1 MSFLSWCLLFSTI
14 MFNLKSSVYEVQKC
28 MFMVRIDFANQVFF
42 CSLCSP
48 QVDQVDQKPFACKKV
63 ANIKKYLF
71 LKTLQQSCFPT
82 VKITKCKYKGC
93 LFHVGSTKTS
103 QAVYIKCGQVIGLKW
118 IRISKLQ

>member
-1 MSFLSWCLLFSTI
+1 
-14 MFNLKSSVYEVQKC
+14 

-42 CSLCSP
+42 FLFALLPTSGPKALCLPKSSYY
-48 QVDQVDQKPFACKKV
+48 
-63 ANIKKYLF
+63 KKYLF

-103 QAVYIKCGQVIGLKW
+103 QAVSIKCGQVIGLK
-118 IRISKLQ
+118 